1 MHPIMLF
8 SVIRMKQTNGSE
20 ASKSNFSS
28 RIAGIIRRYVPI
40 DTRDPHGA
48 ILRFYVG
55 ERFVQ
60 WLRSSFQGLERL

>member
-1 MHPIMLF
+1 
-8 SVIRMKQTNGSE
+8 MKQTNDLDTNNSD
-20 ASKSNFSS
+20 FSS

-55 ERFVQ
+55 ERY
-60 WLRSSFQGLERL
+60 

>member
-1 MHPIMLF
+1 
-8 SVIRMKQTNGSE
+8 MKQTIGSD
-20 ASKSNFSS
+20 SNKSDFSS

-48 ILRFYVG
+48 ILRVFVG

-60 WLRSSFQGLERL
+60 WLRSSFKI